1 MSLKQYL
8 ALMWARRWLVLA
20 VTLLCG
26 ALGTAWSLRQPKQ
39 YAAESQLVLDV
50 RPDPVLGGFASA
62 VGMTTQLEILKSDKV
77 ALRVAETLLADP
89 SPQMVDRL
97 SLFATSGKPL
107 TQRGLAT
114 ALQAG
119 MTPEAVRGSNIIA
132 ITAQAPDGPLSM
144 AVANAFAQAA
154 IDTSVQLRVEPTRE
168 SAQWLTG
175 QTRTLRAD
183 LEQAQARLSQ
193 LQQASG
199 LIVSDER
206 MTQES
211 ARLNALE
218 AELVQAESQRLDT
231 LGKRPGAL
239 DEYAPEVQQH
249 PAVTLLRQR
258 LSTAE
263 ARLADLSATLGSGHP
278 RRIQAEA
285 EVAELRQQAAAETRR
300 VMQGASASSRV
311 SGQKVAELR
320 TMVEAQKQQ
329 VLSLR
334 AQRDRI
340 AMLQHDVDSAQRA
353 YDSVSQRAG
362 QLSLESQNTQT
373 SVRLLTAAA
382 DWADRSQRK
391 MILKILVGFVAGLGL
406 GAGIA
411 VLLGLRDWRVRIADD
426 LRMGHA
432 VPLIGVLRAPG
443 GGDGTPSFRGLPLD
457 GPVVRA
463 GRSMPAIGVQP

>member
-1 MSLKQYL
+1 MSMKQYL
-8 ALMWARRWLVLA
+8 AFLWARRWLVLA
-20 VTLLCG
+20 VTLVCG
-26 ALGTAWSLRQPKQ
+26 AVGTVWSLRQPKQ
-39 YAAESQLVLDV
+39 YAAEAQLVLDV

-77 ALRVAETLLADP
+77 ALRVAEMLMADH
-89 SPQMVDRL
+89 SPEMVDRL

-107 TQRGLAT
+107 TQRSLAI

-132 ITAQAPDGPLSM
+132 ITTLAPNGPLSM
-144 AVANAFAQAA
+144 AAANAFAQAA
-154 IDTSVQLRVEPTRE
+154 IDISVQLRVEPTRE
-168 SAQWLTG
+168 SAEWLTA
-175 QTRTLRAD
+175 QTRTLRRD
-183 LEQAQARLSQ
+183 LEQAQSRLSQ
-193 LQQASG
+193 MQQASG
-199 LIVSDER
+199 LVVSDER

-218 AELVQAESQRLDT
+218 AELVSAESQRLDT

-249 PAVTLLRQR
+249 PAIVSLRQR
-258 LSTAE
+258 LASAD
-263 ARLADLSATLGSGHP
+263 ARLAEAAGTLGSGHP
-278 RRIQAEA
+278 RRIQLEA
-285 EVAELRQQAAAETRR
+285 EVADLRQQLVGETRR
-300 VMQGASASSRV
+300 VIQGASISSRA

-320 TMVEAQKQQ
+320 AMVEAQKQQ

-340 AMLQHDVDSAQRA
+340 AMLQHDVDAAQRA
-353 YDSVSQRAG
+353 YDSTSQRAG

-391 MILKILVGFVAGLGL
+391 MLLKILVGFIGGLAL
-406 GAGIA
+406 GAGAA
-411 VLLGLRDWRVRIADD
+411 VLLELRDWRVRIADD

-443 GGDGTPSFRGLPLD
+443 GASASFRGLPLD
-457 GPVVRA
+457 GPVVRSP
-463 GRSMPAIGVQP
+463 SMPTMGAQ